1 MPVRK
6 ATTVWENDVLNG
18 SGKVSVAS
26 NAFPEVPVSWRGRTE
41 GPGAI
46 TSPEELVAAAHASC
60 YAMAFSSNL
69 SRKGTPPQKLT
80 VTAEV
85 SFDKVGEGW
94 KVTKSAL
101 SVTGNVK
108 GIDSAKFQEYAKEA
122 ERSCP
127 ISNALRNNVEITVN
141 AKLE

>member
-6 ATTVWENDVLNG
+6 ATTVWENDLMNG
-18 SGKVSVAS
+18 NGKVRVAS
-26 NAFPEVPVSWRGRTE
+26 NALPEFPVSWKGRTE
-41 GPGAI
+41 QGASL

-60 YAMAFSSNL
+60 FAMALSGNL
-69 SRKGTPPQKLT
+69 SRRGSPPKKLT
-80 VTAEV
+80 VTAET

-101 SVTGNVK
+101 NVVGNVP
-108 GIDSAKFQEYAKEA
+108 GLDAAKFDDYAREA

-127 ISNALRNNVEITVN
+127 ISNALRNNVEITIN